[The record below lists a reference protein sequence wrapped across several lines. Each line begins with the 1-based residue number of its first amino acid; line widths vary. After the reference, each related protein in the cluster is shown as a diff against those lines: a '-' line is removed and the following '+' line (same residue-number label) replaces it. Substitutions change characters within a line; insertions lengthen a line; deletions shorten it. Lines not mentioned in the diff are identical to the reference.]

1 MKVVIVGAG
10 NTGTVLG
17 RLIKQS
23 GHQIRQVISRTAE
36 NARLLADELEC
47 SYGTIED
54 TQFFEADLYIICLAD
69 YAMNNIENMT
79 ALKGKFIVHTAG
91 SLSIDSL
98 QPFSDKYG
106 VLYPLQSLSK
116 YIDRVPEIPLM
127 VDGNTPE
134 TLEIISDFAKS
145 LTTTVTHAND
155 KQRMSYHIAAVFGAN
170 FANHMFALAEIYCQ
184 RESIEFKN
192 LKPIIQELHLRINE
206 FSPFLTQ
213 TGPAIR
219 NDVFTITKHL
229 NALNRF
235 EDLKYMYLK
244 LTENILKMHG
254 KR

>member
-17 RLIKQS
+17 NLIKRS
-23 GHQIRQVISRTAE
+23 GHEVVQVISRSSESAK
-36 NARLLADELEC
+36 LLAQQLGCDFGILEDAF
-47 SYGTIED
+47 YL
-54 TQFFEADLYIICLAD
+54 EADLYIICLAD
-69 YAMNNIENMT
+69 YAMNNIGNLS

-91 SLSIDSL
+91 SLSIETL
-98 QPFSDKYG
+98 KPFSENYG

-116 YIDRVPEIPLM
+116 YIERIPEIPFM
-127 VDGNTPE
+127 VDGNNAE
-134 TLEIISDFAKS
+134 TLDKITDFARS
-145 LTTTVTHAND
+145 LSPMVSRASD
-155 KQRMSYHIAAVFGAN
+155 QQRMSYHISAVFAAN
-170 FANHMFALAEIYCQ
+170 FANHMYALAEIYCQ
-184 RESIEFKN
+184 RENVNFKN
-192 LKPIIQELHLRINE
+192 LVPIINEINQRIKE

-229 NALNRF
+229 NALNQY